1 MKKSTSIAVISI
13 LLMFCV
19 VISLVA
25 CNDVSYT
32 ITFDA
37 NGGLGQMSA
46 LQVKSENEATLPN
59 NSFTRENYTFAGW
72 ATSADG
78 EAVYADGSTITAER
92 DLTLYAVWNIVTYTV
107 NFDSNGGNGEM
118 SAMSVNADEGKK
130 LTANAFT
137 KDNYTFAGWATS
149 ANGEVVY
156 ADGAEIAATSD
167 LMLYAVWTRNALT
180 ANVTAVQKD
189 NNEKI
194 TISWSNASETL
205 TKVEIKAYRGA
216 ELVASKTV
224 TDANSIADG
233 TANLE
238 VYWGKY
244 SVNVVLTGTEETSV
258 ATYNV
263 KANVSTNQY
272 NIAFFNATFPVSI
285 FTLHKMDLDSTALS
299 AGTSAENT
307 YVWLSRNKAYDWD
320 NLPANVKE
328 IPVANHTVAWN
339 QALAN
344 TKAWIAELSEINKDA
359 HFTVYCTDNYSRII
373 AELLINNGIGAEKWN
388 AIMFTDGTWTANN
401 LNDLFGNENA
411 ETTYNAMATA
421 WNEYVAGERA
431 MKDLPSYRASLSIY
445 APVIVKEMDNV
456 KWFTGRLRVN
466 ENVVNNTFLANF
478 LTELKGAGKI
488 KENYLN
494 SLLAALNADEK
505 ANFKALYHID
515 ENTFAEAETANK
527 KVMMILGTSWGGEA
541 ATLEDYMRA
550 TMQVYGTDY
559 VYYYKGHPGY
569 PTSNYAERQAILNRL
584 KAEGYALYELDNSI
598 AAEFF
603 LFFFEDIEM
612 IGYPSTTFESGT
624 DANADGV
631 FGYTKASE
639 YYAQLLETYISKITD
654 VSAFNETYSD
664 KGLTLT
670 EGGNYYLVEYKDE
683 MANGKDLAI
692 YDATTK
698 TLANY
703 KLISAT
709 VTAAQKDNDEKIT
722 VSWSNASETLTKVEI
737 NAYHGTE
744 LVASKAVTNASEI
757 ASGSADIDA
766 YWGKFN
772 VKVVLHGAEEIA
784 VATYNVNVNVST
796 DKYSIAFFNGTFP
809 VSIFTL
815 HKMDLDSTAIAA
827 GTSAE
832 KTYVWLSRGNAY
844 DWNNLP
850 SNIGEMPVAKHNI
863 TWNTAF
869 SRVKAWV
876 AELNEISENAHF
888 TVYCT
893 DNFSRVLAEFMI
905 NNGIP
910 VENWDAVMFT
920 DGTWTA
926 NNLNSMFGNE
936 NAEETYNTMATA
948 WNKYVAGE
956 IAMKELPSYS
966 AGMSLYAPIIAKEMA
981 NVKWFTGRLRVNE
994 NVVNNTFLAN
1004 FLTELKGA
1012 GKIKENYL
1020 NSLLAALT
1028 VEEKATFK
1036 ALYHIDENT
1045 FAEAT
1050 TENKK
1055 VMMILGTSWA
1065 GEAATLEDYMR
1076 ATMQVYGTDYVY
1088 YYKGHPGYPTSNY
1101 PERQAILNRLKAE
1114 GYALYE
1120 LDNSIAAE
1128 FFLFFFED
1136 IEMIGYPS
1144 TTFESGTDANAD
1156 GVFGYT
1162 KASEYYAQLLE
1173 TYISKITDVS
1183 AFNETYSDKGL
1194 TLTEGGNYYLV
1205 EYKDEMANGKDLAI
1219 YDATT
1224 KTLANYKLIDG
1235 TYQAI

>member
-46 LQVKSENEATLPN
+46 LQVKSEKEATLPN

-167 LMLYAVWTRNALT
+167 LTLYAVWTRNALT
-180 ANVTAVQKD
+180 AN
-189 NNEKI
+189 
-194 TISWSNASETL
+194 
-205 TKVEIKAYRGA
+205 
-216 ELVASKTV
+216 
-224 TDANSIADG
+224 
-233 TANLE
+233 
-238 VYWGKY
+238 
-244 SVNVVLTGTEETSV
+244 
-258 ATYNV
+258 
-263 KANVSTNQY
+263 
-272 NIAFFNATFPVSI
+272 
-285 FTLHKMDLDSTALS
+285 
-299 AGTSAENT
+299 
-307 YVWLSRNKAYDWD
+307 
-320 NLPANVKE
+320 
-328 IPVANHTVAWN
+328 
-339 QALAN
+339 
-344 TKAWIAELSEINKDA
+344 
-359 HFTVYCTDNYSRII
+359 
-373 AELLINNGIGAEKWN
+373 
-388 AIMFTDGTWTANN
+388 
-401 LNDLFGNENA
+401 
-411 ETTYNAMATA
+411 
-421 WNEYVAGERA
+421 
-431 MKDLPSYRASLSIY
+431 
-445 APVIVKEMDNV
+445 
-456 KWFTGRLRVN
+456 
-466 ENVVNNTFLANF
+466 
-478 LTELKGAGKI
+478 
-488 KENYLN
+488 
-494 SLLAALNADEK
+494 
-505 ANFKALYHID
+505 
-515 ENTFAEAETANK
+515 
-527 KVMMILGTSWGGEA
+527 
-541 ATLEDYMRA
+541 
-550 TMQVYGTDY
+550 
-559 VYYYKGHPGY
+559 
-569 PTSNYAERQAILNRL
+569 
-584 KAEGYALYELDNSI
+584 
-598 AAEFF
+598 
-603 LFFFEDIEM
+603 
-612 IGYPSTTFESGT
+612 
-624 DANADGV
+624 
-631 FGYTKASE
+631 
-639 YYAQLLETYISKITD
+639 
-654 VSAFNETYSD
+654 
-664 KGLTLT
+664 
-670 EGGNYYLVEYKDE
+670 
-683 MANGKDLAI
+683 
-692 YDATTK
+692 
-698 TLANY
+698 
-703 KLISAT
+703 

-1055 VMMILGTSWA
+1055 VMMILGKSWA